1 MWTSLESLYVTTK
14 QKILCEC
21 HCGKQYEVRAR
32 ELLDGKSMSCRS
44 CSSKLKM
51 LNRPMDERVRIAK
64 LASDAALVA
73 LATKAHPYRDKYG
86 VAEYRVVKE
95 VLAGAKQRC
104 SNPNCIGYS
113 NYGGR
118 GIEFKFPAPKS
129 AIEWVLDNLGV
140 RPGLFH
146 SIDRI
151 DNNRGY
157 EAGNLRWATRTEQAR
172 NKRVY
177 KRTKNGERIRELK
190 EQRPDL
196 TYETL
201 RLWIA
206 QGVTNDEILNR
217 RKYAR
222 TSV

>member
-1 MWTSLESLYVTTK
+1 
-14 QKILCEC
+14 
-21 HCGKQYEVRAR
+21 
-32 ELLDGKSMSCRS
+32 
-44 CSSKLKM
+44 
-51 LNRPMDERVRIAK
+51 MDERVRIAK
-64 LASDAALVA
+64 LASDAALAA
-73 LATKAHPYRDKYG
+73 LTTKAHPYRDKYG
-86 VAEYRVVKE
+86 VEEYSVVKRTM
-95 VLAGAKQRC
+95 AGAKQRC

-118 GIEFKFPAPKS
+118 GVEFKFPALKP

-140 RPGLFH
+140 RPSLLH

-157 EAGNLRWATRTEQAR
+157 EAGNLRWATRVEQAR

-177 KRTKNGERIRELK
+177 RRTQNGERIRGLK
-190 EQRPDL
+190 KQRPDL

-201 RLWIA
+201 RLWIT
-206 QGVTNDEILNR
+206 QGVTDDEILNR